1 MARKKDQQQG
11 EVVGSLQ
18 SSDEQFEATIRPKSF
33 DEYVGQTA
41 MVENLKI
48 FVEAARRRGEAL
60 DHVLF
65 CGPPGLGKTTMA
77 QIIASEL
84 KSTLHTGSGPALER
98 KGDLAGLLTNLG
110 ERDVLFID
118 EIHRLN
124 AAVEENLYPAM
135 EDFHF
140 DVVMGEGPHAKVFQ
154 YPLPPF
160 TLVGATTR
168 TGLLTSPL
176 RDRFGIVFRLE
187 FYTTAELQKIVT
199 RSAKIMGVNITP
211 EGATE
216 IAKRS
221 RGTPRIANRLL
232 RRVRDF
238 AEIQNQGLVD
248 AKVAD
253 TSLSRLEV
261 DPRGLDLMDRK
272 ILHAII
278 VKFSGGPVGLDT
290 LAAVCGE
297 ESDTLEEVYEPYLI
311 QEGLLQRTP
320 RGRIVTRAAIEHLR
334 TVLPNTPDNGPLFES
349 R

>member
-1 MARKKDQQQG
+1 MARKKDQIQG
-11 EVVGSLQ
+11 EVTGALQ
-18 SSDEQFEATIRPKSF
+18 SSEEQFEATIRPKSF
-33 DEYVGQTA
+33 EEYVGQKA
-41 MVENLKI
+41 MVDNLKI
-48 FVEAARRRGEAL
+48 FVEAAKRRGEAL

-84 KSTLHTGSGPALER
+84 GSILHTGSGPALER

-135 EDFHF
+135 EDFRF

-187 FYTTAELQKIVT
+187 FYSTEDLQKIVT
-199 RSAKIMGVNITP
+199 RSARIMNVKITP

-238 AEIQNQGLVD
+238 AEIQNQGIVD

-253 TSLSRLEV
+253 SSLSRLEV
-261 DPRGLDLMDRK
+261 DARGLDLMDRK
-272 ILHAII
+272 ILHAIV

-334 TVLPNTPDNGPLFES
+334 SVLPNTPDNGPLFEK
-349 R
+349 